1 MVKQGYFNVL
11 PKNYL
16 LKLTA
21 FSLGLLL
28 LMSVKVPPALAGRY
42 VLNQTPETINRYFGQ
57 PLNQITYTLNYP
69 TTDLRRL
76 FPGLSKESKFS
87 ITFVNNKV
95 NYIELELNPN
105 MTGSVRFNYEP
116 AKFFEYIF
124 GYKPSIMKETNHP
137 NYDQQGAYYHE
148 LCLGDGAATSYTTT
162 VPGDLFIKLY
172 YNKACEPP
180 YK

>member
-1 MVKQGYFNVL
+1 ML
-11 PKNYL
+11 KNNL

-21 FSLGLLL
+21 FCLGLLL
-28 LMSVKVPPALAGRY
+28 LMSIKVPPALAGRY

-69 TTDLRRL
+69 TTDVRRL
-76 FPGLSKESKFS
+76 FPNLSKDATFKF
-87 ITFVNNKV
+87 TFVNNKV
-95 NYIELELNPN
+95 NYIELEHSHN
-105 MTGSVRFNYEP
+105 TGSGDFNYDP

-124 GYKPSIMKETNHP
+124 GYKPSIIKETNHP

-162 VPGDLFIKLY
+162 VNGDLFIKLY

>member
-1 MVKQGYFNVL
+1 MI
-11 PKNYL
+11 KNYL

-21 FSLGLLL
+21 LCLGVLLL
-28 LMSVKVPPALAGRY
+28 LSLQVPPAWAGRY
-42 VLNQTPETINRYFGQ
+42 IINQTPETINRYFGQ
-57 PLNQITYTLNYP
+57 PLNQITYSLNYP

-76 FPGLSKESKFS
+76 FPNLSKDATFK

-95 NYIELELNPN
+95 NYIELEHNTN
-105 MTGSVRFNYEP
+105 NNTGSAYFNYEP

-124 GYKPSIMKETNHP
+124 GYKPSMIKETQHP

-148 LCLGDGAATSYTTT
+148 LCLGDGAATSYVTT
-162 VPGDLFIKLY
+162 VNGDLFVKLY
-172 YNKACEPP
+172 YNKVCEPP